1 RAMIDRTKC
10 LEPSA
15 PESGNLV
22 GRDPRQMGKAALEA
36 AGFERASP
44 MEVIRTKCI
53 DCCAG
58 HAQEVRYCVAVDC
71 PAWPYRMGSNPW
83 SAARSPA
90 QIEAA
95 KKMASRRPPG
105 TRGAL
110 FGGDGGLGGREI
122 APKGSPSSKVRAPRT
137 VASGKGHP

>member
-1 RAMIDRTKC
+1 MIDCTKC

-22 GRDPRQMGKAALEA
+22 GRDPRRMGKAALEA

-58 HAQEVRYCVAVDC
+58 HAQEVRYCVQVDC
-71 PAWPYRMGSNPW
+71 PAWPYRMGSNPFR
-83 SAARSPA
+83 AERSPA
-90 QIEAA
+90 QIEASRENA
-95 KKMASRRPPG
+95 ARMASRRSPKPETQANG
-105 TRGAL
+105 NDAAL
-110 FGGDGGLGGREI
+110 
-122 APKGSPSSKVRAPRT
+122 SPSPPTPISRKA
-137 VASGKGHP
+137 